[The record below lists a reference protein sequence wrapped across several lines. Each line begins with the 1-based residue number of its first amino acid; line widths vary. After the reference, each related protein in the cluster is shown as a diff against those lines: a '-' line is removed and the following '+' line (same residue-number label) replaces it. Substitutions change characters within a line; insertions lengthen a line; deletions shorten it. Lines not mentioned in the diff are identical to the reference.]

1 MAKTSSKKTA
11 APTRVQ
17 IRAAQLMVDRYK
29 RGLGTAPN
37 PYVVEL
43 AKKGRTRNASSVT
56 GRYVTKSTKRSS

>member
-29 RGLGTAPN
+29 RGLGTAPT

-43 AKKGRTRNASSVT
+43 ARKSRNSRPSPPLCHQ
-56 GRYVTKSTKRSS
+56 